1 MQHAVTELISDMN
14 LPAAQVMVVM
24 VVPLHCI
31 VGIRMLYGQRG
42 VLLGGGIDTLQLLL
56 KHAANHMATLEPGNN

>member
-42 VLLGGGIDTLQLLL
+42 VLLGGGIDTLQLLR